1 MKKIA
6 ILIALV
12 LAAISVP
19 AHAQMDDVP
28 YSLTSITTNQASA
41 AYIVRGEIEGVIVEM
56 PTGKTGTVSIVTA
69 SGVTL
74 YTGTALTSATDG
86 YVALRY
92 PAQSSAGA
100 NLTTITA
107 QAAAA
112 NAATNIVYT
121 KIGVAELVTAT
132 ITPAANTTGTNTYS
146 VKLVVNK

>member
-1 MKKIA
+1 MKKI
-6 ILIALV
+6 V
-12 LAAISVP
+12 YFLAVMVAFSFS
-19 AHAQMDDVP
+19 AFAEMDDVS
-28 YSLTSITTNQASA
+28 YRLSSITTNTDSA

-74 YTGTALTSATDG
+74 YTGTALTPATDG

-100 NLTTITA
+100 NLTAITA